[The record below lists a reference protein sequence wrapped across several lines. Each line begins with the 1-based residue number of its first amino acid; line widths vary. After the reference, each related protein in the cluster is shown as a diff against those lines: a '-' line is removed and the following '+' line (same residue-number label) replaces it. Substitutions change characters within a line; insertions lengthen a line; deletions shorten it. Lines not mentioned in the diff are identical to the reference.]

1 VTRPESIGR
10 AWWRRVADLR
20 QRFAGYIAAMFAF
33 SAVQQ
38 LIGLVRHALIAA
50 YFGLSREFDGYLV
63 VYAVVAMFV
72 FNLSMIYDTVVVA
85 RLVQIHQRDGDA
97 ALWRTSNRLLLQA
110 IVSGALAAAAILV
123 VLWLALPIVAA
134 GFTAAERDL
143 VWDLAKYFLPW
154 IAIIVPYYAASAHLK
169 ALWRFQWVFSTEIA
183 VMLISIGV
191 LIAHHRDVSSLPIA
205 YGCGYAGGLLLLLV
219 KRGMRRSHDASPAD
233 DLLRSMSQAYAAIQI
248 GNVTGLADRFYQS
261 YLLPSGISALGYA
274 SLIVNSLSSLLTL
287 RDIYVVPLA
296 PDAGREARLERI
308 IQGIAFLSIP
318 CAGFLVVHAERI
330 VELLLQRGQ
339 FTIEATALTGA
350 ILRIQALSLVL
361 STVITPLERMFQIL
375 DRLTLTQIRYAVG
388 FVGIVTFSYL
398 FVFRLGMD
406 VRGIAW
412 AWVCNSALVLVAV
425 LMMLKRCDVVLHWR
439 GIASSAALAT
449 AITIAAGVASLAATT
464 LATGLAAFVIGTIV
478 YGAVILAGYIVIRG
492 WLLRILG

>member
-1 VTRPESIGR
+1 
-10 AWWRRVADLR
+10 
-20 QRFAGYIAAMFAF
+20 
-33 SAVQQ
+33 
-38 LIGLVRHALIAA
+38 
-50 YFGLSREFDGYLV
+50 
-63 VYAVVAMFV
+63 
-72 FNLSMIYDTVVVA
+72 
-85 RLVQIHQRDGDA
+85 
-97 ALWRTSNRLLLQA
+97 
-110 IVSGALAAAAILV
+110 
-123 VLWLALPIVAA
+123 
-134 GFTAAERDL
+134 
-143 VWDLAKYFLPW
+143 
-154 IAIIVPYYAASAHLK
+154 
-169 ALWRFQWVFSTEIA
+169 LWRFQWVFSTEIA

-296 PDAGREARLERI
+296 PDAGL
-308 IQGIAFLSIP
+308 
-318 CAGFLVVHAERI
+318 
-330 VELLLQRGQ
+330 ELLLQRGQ